1 MKIKSL
7 PIGQVKAGPED
18 GLEEG
23 QFIVYPST
31 FTREPDA
38 YGDIV
43 APGAFLEDIEAW
55 KSSGNVLPGLY
66 GHRMDDPD
74 FFVAGA
80 IDEGEDEHGWWVK
93 GEFDLESPKGR
104 QVYRLVKGRRLNQ
117 LSFAYDVLDEA
128 QVELEDGTKANELR
142 KLKRYEFSFVPVGAN
157 QDTSVVAVK
166 ALVDGI
172 KAGRVLSAKNETA
185 LREARDAIDSV
196 LSSLGED
203 EDGKDATASDNDQ
216 EKQASGSQEAKP
228 DATDEAHEG
237 KSFASDEEPK
247 RGPSVST
254 LAATIQIRSRMGEQ
268 EV

>member
-23 QFIVYPST
+23 EFLVYPST

-38 YGDIV
+38 YGDVV
-43 APGAFLEDIEAW
+43 AKGAFLDNLKAW
-55 KSSGNVLPGLY
+55 EESGNVLPGLY

-80 IDEGEDEHGWWVK
+80 SEMGEDDHGWWVK
-93 GEFDLESPKGR
+93 GEFDLESPKGK

-117 LSFAYDVLDEA
+117 LSFAYDVIDEGG
-128 QVELEDGTKANELR
+128 VELEGGRKANELR
-142 KLKRYEFSFVPVGAN
+142 KLKVYEFSFVPVGAN

-166 ALVDGI
+166 AIVDGI

-185 LREARDAIDSV
+185 LREARDSIDSV
-196 LSSLGED
+196 LTSLGDD
-203 EDGKDATASDNDQ
+203 EDGKSTPKGGNDQ
-216 EKQASGSQEAKP
+216 EQASREAEAKSG
-228 DATDEAHEG
+228 ASDEEPSGA
-237 KSFASDEEPK
+237 KSSASDEEPK
-247 RGPSVST
+247 SSRSADSC
-254 LAATIQIRSRMGEQ
+254 LAVISIRERN
-268 EV
+268 